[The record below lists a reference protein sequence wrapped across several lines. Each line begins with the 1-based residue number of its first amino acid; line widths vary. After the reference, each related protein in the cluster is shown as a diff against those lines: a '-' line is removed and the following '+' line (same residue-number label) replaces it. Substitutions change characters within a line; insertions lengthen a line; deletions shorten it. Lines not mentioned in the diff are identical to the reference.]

1 MKKIVIIFSGLIIF
15 AIVLSLLAMPKPTL
29 AQVPV
34 IEVEVDIKPG
44 SCPNPINLKKKGVTP
59 VAIVGSTDFDP
70 VATIDVNTIML
81 EGVPAVKSEMS
92 DSTQPNISNPDADLC
107 YDCFDAEAN
116 FNCFWDS
123 NQSIWSRDCGE
134 EEPFCTDYCGD
145 MIMDLIVY
153 FSTSDLADVIDETG
167 CITLTLT
174 GETFDGVPFI
184 GTDMVRIK

>member
-29 AQVPV
+29 AQVQV

-59 VAIVGSTDFDP
+59 VAIVGSADFDP
-70 VATIDVNTIML
+70 VATIDVDTIML
-81 EGVPAVKSEMS
+81 EGVPPVKSEMS
-92 DSTQPNISNPDADLC
+92 DSTQPNISDPNADLC

-116 FNCFWDS
+116 FNCFWDA
-123 NQSIWSRDCGE
+123 NQSIWSRDCGV

-145 MIMDLIVY
+145 MIMDLILY
-153 FSTSDLADVIDETG
+153 FNTPDLADVIDETG
-167 CITLTLT
+167 CIPLTLT
-174 GETFDGVPFI
+174 GETYDGVPFI